1 MIEYITQLR
10 PRYGEVDQM
19 GFVYHANY
27 VSYFDV
33 ARTEMIRSLGITNRK
48 MEEDG
53 IMLPVLSVNISYKSP
68 GHYDELLT
76 IKVKLKEKPR
86 VTIVFDYE
94 VFNENMELIT
104 TAQVTLAFMNSETKQ
119 AIRPPRELLTLIDT
133 KWQE

>member
-1 MIEYITQLR
+1 MIEYTTQLR

-53 IMLPVLSVNISYKSP
+53 VMLPVLSVNINYRTP
-68 GHYDELLT
+68 GHYDELFT
-76 IKVKLKEKPR
+76 IKVMLKEKPR
-86 VTIVFDYE
+86 VKIVFDYE

-104 TAQVTLAFMNSETKQ
+104 TAQVTLAFMSSEHKK
-119 AIRPPRELLTLIDT
+119 AIRPPKELLALIDNAW
-133 KWQE
+133 K